1 MGSLRAHVTR
11 EQGERSVLSEHILVI
26 DAGTT
31 STRAMLFDRAGAPA
45 GSAQAEITQH
55 FPKPGWVE
63 HDPQEIWQA
72 SLNCA
77 RRVLG
82 NRSPESI
89 AAIGI
94 TNQRETVVAWD
105 RNTLEPLARAIVWQD
120 RRTAQSCANL
130 RDAGHEEEVHR
141 QTGLLLDP
149 YFSATKMRWLLEN
162 APEVAAAAEEGR
174 LAFGTVESW
183 LVAKLS
189 GGDHISDAS
198 NASRTLLLPLGEA
211 GFSESL
217 CDLFGVLHGALPRV
231 VDTHGELA
239 TCDPGLFGHPIP
251 ICGLLGDQQ
260 AATIG
265 QGCLAEGETK
275 ATYGTGAFI
284 LANHGT
290 EIPRS
295 EHRLLS
301 TVLMQRGG
309 KRTYAIEGSV
319 FVAGSLIQWLR
330 DSLGLISDARETE
343 ALARSVESSGE
354 VVIVPALAGLG
365 APHWRAEARGLIA
378 GLSFASGKAEI
389 VRAAL
394 ESIACQT
401 HDLATAFAA
410 DGAKWESLRIDG
422 GMSANDW
429 LAQDIA
435 DILGLAVERPRFVE
449 TTSLGAAIAAATGV
463 GWYVDLPEAAE
474 AMRGTVDRFEPQM
487 APDVRTERLQRWEKA
502 LAAA

>member
-1 MGSLRAHVTR
+1 M
-11 EQGERSVLSEHILVI
+11 SEHILVI

-31 STRAMLFDRAGAPA
+31 STRAILFGRDGAVAGT
-45 GSAQAEITQH
+45 AQAEITQH
-55 FPKPGWVE
+55 FPQPGRVE
-63 HDPQEIWQA
+63 HDAQEIWQA

-82 NRSPESI
+82 NRPPESI

-105 RNTLEPLARAIVWQD
+105 RETLKPLARAIVWQD
-120 RRTAQSCANL
+120 RRTADVCRRL
-130 RDAGHEEEVHR
+130 RDEGREEAVHKE
-141 QTGLLLDP
+141 TGLLLDP
-149 YFSATKMRWLLEN
+149 YFSATKMRWMLEN
-162 APEVAAAAEEGR
+162 VDAVAQAQEAGR

-189 GGDHISDAS
+189 GGAHVSDAS

-211 GFSESL
+211 GFSPDL
-217 CDLFGVLHGALPRV
+217 CDLFGVPHEALPQV
-231 VDTHGELA
+231 VDTHGEIA
-239 TCDPGLFGHPIP
+239 RTDPELFGRAIP
-251 ICGLLGDQQ
+251 ICGLVGDQQ

-265 QGCLAEGETK
+265 QGCLSEGETK

-290 EIPRS
+290 QIPHS

-301 TVLMQRGG
+301 TVLTQNDGQ
-309 KRTYAIEGSV
+309 RTYAIEGSV

-330 DSLGLISDARETE
+330 DSLGLIDSAQETG
-343 ALARSVESSGE
+343 ALARSVENSGE

-378 GLSFASGKAEI
+378 GLSFSTGKAHI

-394 ESIACQT
+394 ESMSCQT
-401 HDLATAFAA
+401 YDLATAFAA
-410 DGAKWESLRIDG
+410 DGARWESLRIDG

-435 DILGLAVERPRFVE
+435 DILNIAVERPRFVE
-449 TTSLGAAIAAATGV
+449 TTALGAAVAAATGA
-463 GWYVDLPEAAE
+463 GWFADLQGAVE
-474 AMRGTVDRFEPQM
+474 AMRGPIDRFEPEM
-487 APDVRTERLQRWEKA
+487 DEGVRKERLERWAQA
-502 LAAA
+502 LANA